1 MFGFFFALFNAY
13 YSDGNKIRENGF
25 FYGYN
30 LIVIM
35 CIALQAFGGLVVAA
49 VIKYADNI
57 LKAFASSLSI
67 IISVIY
73 IFLMIYII
81 FLIYKRSIL
90 FMGYKLTWKISFGI
104 VLVMISIFLYSNF
117 KVDLKRIKLSV
128 KSSDSTP

>member
-1 MFGFFFALFNAY
+1 MFGFFFALFNSY

-30 LIVIM
+30 MIVIM
-35 CIALQAFGGLVVAA
+35 CIVLQAFGGLVVAA

-73 IFLMIYII
+73 IFLMINII
-81 FLIYKRSIL
+81 FLIDKRSII

-104 VLVMISIFLYSNF
+104 ILVMISIFLYSNF
-117 KVDLKRIKLSV
+117 KVDLKTMKLSV